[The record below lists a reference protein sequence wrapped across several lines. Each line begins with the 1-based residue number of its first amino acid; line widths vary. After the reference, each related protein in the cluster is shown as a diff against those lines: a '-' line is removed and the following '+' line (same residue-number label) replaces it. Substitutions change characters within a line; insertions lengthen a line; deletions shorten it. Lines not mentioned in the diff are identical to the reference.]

1 MFDGPVTQE
10 KDFLGARVAVAVEK
24 PCACG
29 GFVATA
35 ALCSGDADRAGDIV
49 SRRACQ
55 LKSHEV
61 PPCRQVNNLWTS
73 SLCSPI
79 SVRHA

>member
-10 KDFLGARVAVAVEK
+10 EDLLGARVAIVEK
-24 PCACG
+24 PCACD

-35 ALCSGDADRAGDIV
+35 ALCSGNADCAGDIV

-55 LKSHEV
+55 LKSHEA
-61 PPCRQVNNLWTS
+61 PPYRQVNNLWTL

-79 SVRHA
+79 SIRHA

>member
-10 KDFLGARVAVAVEK
+10 EDLLGARVAVVVER
-24 PCACG
+24 PCACE

-35 ALCSGDADRAGDIV
+35 AWCDGDADRAGGID

-55 LKSHEV
+55 LKSHEA
-61 PPCRQVNNLWTS
+61 PPCRQVNNLWTL